1 MKLIGQLAAQ
11 TCGHLSQVKW
21 TNGDGDDGDDGDD
34 GECDACDAGDDVDNV
49 DDDDND
55 DVNNC
60 PADNLCR

>member
-11 TCGHLSQVKW
+11 TCSHLSQVKW
-21 TNGDGDDGDDGDD
+21 TNGDD